1 MTVAPC
7 GLPGVTQL
15 ADFPGIAAMWTVGRI
30 WIYPIKSLPG
40 VEVSQSYVLPAGN
53 LQHDREFALIDETGQ
68 IMNAKRSPAVHRVRA
83 AWDLADWSV
92 TLAER
97 SSDTGELSPAVRLHL
112 DHDRDAISHW
122 FSALFEMPLTL
133 VQQPAG
139 GYPDDRDSPG
149 PTVVSTASLD
159 AVAGWFP
166 ELNPE
171 EMRYRFRANLELSG
185 CLPFDEDQLVPGSES
200 AVPFQVG
207 EATLYGTNP
216 CQRCVVPT
224 RSPETGAVLTGFQ
237 KRFSER
243 REATFRASASRL
255 RFNHF
260 YRLSVNT
267 TVRAKDSQLIRVG
280 DCVQVT
286 PVL

>member
-40 VEVSQSYVLPAGN
+40 VEVNQSFVLPAGN
-53 LQHDREFALIDETGQ
+53 LQHDREFALVDEQGQ
-68 IMNAKRSPAVHRVRA
+68 FMNAKRSPAVHRVRA
-83 AWDLADWSV
+83 TWDLANWSV
-92 TLAER
+92 ALTGQ
-97 SSDTGELSPAVRLHL
+97 SPVTGEQLPATRLHL
-112 DHDRDAISHW
+112 THDRDAISQW
-122 FSALFEMPLTL
+122 FSSFFGQPLTL
-133 VQQPAG
+133 LQQPSG
-139 GYPDDRDSPG
+139 GFPDDTDSPG
-149 PTVVSTASLD
+149 PTIVSTASLD
-159 AVAGWFP
+159 AVASWFP
-166 ELNPE
+166 ELNPD
-171 EMRYRFRANLELSG
+171 EMRCRFRANLELSG
-185 CLPFDEDQLVPGSES
+185 CQPFEEDQLVPGSDS

-243 REATFRASASRL
+243 REATFTASASRF
-255 RFNHF
+255 RFTHF

-267 TVRAKDSQLIRVG
+267 TVRAEHSQLIRVG
-280 DCVQVT
+280 DSLQMT